1 MGDGVGLLVSLAL
14 AILAV
19 VLAGPALAQSKVALV
34 VGVSDY
40 KVGGKLPQTLA
51 DAEKVAGSLAS
62 VGFSVERLAV
72 PALSKGALED
82 ALLAFGER
90 AARADVAVLYFA
102 GHGMQH
108 GDDNWLIPAS
118 ANLRSEEAIRF
129 EGGALQ
135 DIMELM
141 KKARFRIIILDA
153 CRNNPFRVNWP
164 QTMSGP
170 DGLGAVP
177 KAALPVG
184 SLVAFSAAP
193 GQKVPNDG
201 VYADALSRLIRE
213 GQGLELNQLMRR
225 VRSEVQRK
233 TPAAAPEYIPNYEGS
248 FSFSG
253 GYDPDAGVKADVA
266 QRDAQIAELQ
276 RQLAELK
283 ASAAATPAGPA
294 REAKLDLAAAIS
306 AGLEA
311 YERQDYPGAR
321 RNWQAAC
328 DGGNALGCF
337 NLGTLYE
344 RGQGVTQDFGQART
358 LYQKGC
364 DGGNA
369 NGCFNLGLLYEN
381 GLGVTLDYGQARTLY
396 QKGCDG
402 GSAKGCSYQG
412 DLVYRG
418 LGGMKDIA
426 AGRALLEKGCRAG
439 DAWGCDRL
447 KKLDAAN

>member
-1 MGDGVGLLVSLAL
+1 MSRWLMAVLGA
-14 AILAV
+14 LAV

-34 VGVSDY
+34 IGVSDY
-40 KVGGKLPQTLA
+40 KVGGRLPQTLA
-51 DAEKVAGSLAS
+51 DAEKVAGSLSS

-72 PALSKGALED
+72 PALTKGQLDA

-118 ANLRSEEAIRF
+118 ATLRSEAAIRL
-129 EGGALQ
+129 EGVALQ

-141 KKARFRIIILDA
+141 KAARFRIIILDA

-164 QTMSGP
+164 QTMDSL

-201 VYADALSRLIRE
+201 VYADELSRLIRE

-225 VRSEVQRK
+225 VRSEVQRR

-253 GYDPDAGVKADVA
+253 GYDPDAGLRADFA

-276 RQLAELK
+276 RQLAELR

-294 REAKLDLAAAIS
+294 REAKLDLAAALS

-311 YERQDYPGAR
+311 YNRQDYATAR
-321 RNWQAAC
+321 RNWQSAC
-328 DGGNALGCF
+328 DGGNALGCT
-337 NLGTLYE
+337 NLGFLYE
-344 RGQGVTQDFGQART
+344 KGLGVTQDYGQARV

-364 DGGNA
+364 DGGDANA
-369 NGCFNLGLLYEN
+369 CSNLGNLI
-381 GLGVTLDYGQARTLY
+381 
-396 QKGCDG
+396 
-402 GSAKGCSYQG
+402 YQG
-412 DLVYRG
+412 RG
-418 LGGMKDIA
+418 GPRDIA

-439 DAWGCDRL
+439 NQWGCDRL
-447 KKLDAAN
+447 KTIDTAN